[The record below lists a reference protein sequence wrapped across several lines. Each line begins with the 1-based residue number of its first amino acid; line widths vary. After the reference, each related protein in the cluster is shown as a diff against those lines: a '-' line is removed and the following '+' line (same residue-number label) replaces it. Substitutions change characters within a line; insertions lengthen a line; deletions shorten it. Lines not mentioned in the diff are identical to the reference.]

1 MKLRVAK
8 RIVRKFIISSSRYS
22 RFAERIAHVSML
34 TPFALHRIASRG
46 LDVASVLDVGASNGS
61 WSLEAKEIWPRA
73 RYHLIEANSYHKNEL
88 EQTMRRHSNFSYVLA
103 AAGDSAYGTIHFDSS
118 DPFGGIASHNS
129 HNGSNWIEVP
139 ITTIDIEVRKKQ
151 LPKPYLI
158 KLDTHGFEV
167 PIINGAK
174 ETLIDTNLL
183 VIETYNFD
191 IAPECLKFYEMCS
204 FMDRFGFRVIDIS
217 EPLWRIKD
225 KAFWQ
230 IDLFFVKKDRQE
242 FNYGHYR

>member
-1 MKLRVAK
+1 MIRNVTKKCLRKLLMP
-8 RIVRKFIISSSRYS
+8 FFRYGN
-22 RFAERIAHVSML
+22 FAERIAREAML
-34 TPFALHRIASRG
+34 TPLALHRIAARG
-46 LDVASVLDVGASNGS
+46 LSVESVLDVGASNGC
-61 WSLEAKEIWPRA
+61 WSLEAKKIWPKA
-73 RYHLIEANSYHKNEL
+73 RYHLIEANSYHENEL
-88 EQTMRRHSNFSYVLA
+88 EQTMCRHSNFSYVLA
-103 AAGDSAYGTIHFDSS
+103 AAGDSAGGTIHFDIS

-183 VIETYNFD
+183 VIEAYNFD

-204 FMDRFGFRVIDIS
+204 FMDRLGFRVIDIS

-230 IDLFFVKKDRQE
+230 MDMFFVQKNRLE
-242 FNYGHYR
+242 FSYAHYR